1 MTFGETAMKN
11 ARSLFASLIVL
22 ATVFTVG
29 VSAQNRNERDVRD
42 ALRSLTTSLDNFE
55 YDLRYQMQSSSANSG
70 DIQNAQDDIRDLK
83 DDIRQFQDNFD
94 RRRENRSDVENIV
107 SSARNIHDM
116 VISSGMNRRVTEGW
130 DKVRQQIERIASNYQ
145 ITPSWETSDNPQGV
159 RDQNDM
165 GGPAAIT
172 VGLSG
177 TYDLDFDQSEKVDDV
192 LASTSANA
200 SQRDELKDKLAA
212 PGQIAIDI
220 RGNQVTLAS
229 TTASP
234 VTFTADGTEKTE
246 QGSNGRNVRV
256 RATLSGDSLTIASLG
271 GDTDYT
277 ITLTST
283 NNGRVLKV
291 SRRVTTDYLDQTVFV
306 DSVYN
311 KTDGVARLG
320 IDTMNPNNGSGGG
333 YSDNDSGTTVNNGG
347 GAPTIN
353 TLPRIGTFIVANG
366 TTVSGTLE
374 NDIDTKVSQ
383 NNDRFRLTV
392 TSPEQYR
399 GAVIDG
405 HIAGINRSG
414 RVTGRSVIT
423 FNFERITLKDGKAYD
438 FAGSLQSATDL
449 NGKIIKVDTEGTA
462 KGGSQTKESVKR
474 GGIGAGI
481 GALIGAIAGGA
492 KGAAIGAIIGGGAGG
507 ASTILTGREDLK
519 LQKGSKLTILSSSPI
534 R

>member
-1 MTFGETAMKN
+1 MKN
-11 ARSLFASLIVL
+11 VRSIFASILVL
-22 ATVFTVG
+22 ATVFAAG

-42 ALRSLTTSLDNFE
+42 ALRSLTTNLDNFE
-55 YDLRYQMQSSSANSG
+55 YDLRYQMQSTSASN
-70 DIQNAQDDIRDLK
+70 DDVQNASDEVRALRDV
-83 DDIRQFQDNFD
+83 IRQFQDNFD
-94 RRRENRSDVENIV
+94 RRRENRSDVESII
-107 SSARNIHDM
+107 SSARTINEN
-116 VISSGMNRRVTEGW
+116 VLKSNMNRRVTEGW
-130 DKVRQQIERIASNYQ
+130 DNVRKQIERIASNYN
-145 ITPSWETSDNPQGV
+145 ITPDWDGDFDPQGV
-159 RDQNDM
+159 RDNSDM
-165 GGPAAIT
+165 GNQPTIT

-177 TYDLDFDQSEKVDDV
+177 TYDLDFERSEKVDEV
-192 LASTSANA
+192 LDSANVRGA
-200 SQRDELKDKLAA
+200 QRDELKDKLAA
-212 PGQIAIDI
+212 PGQIAIDV

-246 QGSNGRNVRV
+246 QGPNGRTVRL
-256 RATLSGDSLTIASLG
+256 RATLSGNTLTVASLG

-277 ITLTST
+277 ITLTSES
-283 NNGRVLKV
+283 NGRVLKV
-291 SRRVTTDYLDQTVFV
+291 SRRITTEGIDQTIFV
-306 DSVYN
+306 DSQYN

-320 IDTMNPNNGSGGG
+320 IDTMNPNSGSGGG

-347 GAPTIN
+347 STTGAPTIN

-383 NNDRFRLTV
+383 NNDRFKLTV
-392 TSPEQYR
+392 TSPDQYR

-405 HIAGINRSG
+405 YIAGINRSG

-474 GGIGAGI
+474 GGIGAGL

-492 KGAAIGAIIGGGAGG
+492 KGAAIGAIIGGGAGAG
-507 ASTILTGREDLK
+507 STVLTGREDVK

>member
-1 MTFGETAMKN
+1 MN
-11 ARSLFASLIVL
+11 NVRSIFASFLVL
-22 ATVFTVG
+22 ATVFAAG

-55 YDLRYQMQSSSANSG
+55 YDLRYQMQSSSASSG
-70 DIQNAQDDIRDLK
+70 DVQNAQDNVRALREDIK
-83 DDIRQFQDNFD
+83 YFQESFE
-94 RRRENRSDVENIV
+94 RKRENQADVDNIV
-107 SSARNIHDM
+107 TSARNVHDL
-116 VISSGMNRRVTEGW
+116 VISGGMNRRVTEGW
-130 DKVRQQIERIASNYQ
+130 DAVRKQIERIASNYN

-165 GGPAAIT
+165 GGQATIT

-246 QGSNGRNVRV
+246 QGANGRNVRV
-256 RATLSGDSLTIASLG
+256 KATLNGDSLTIASLG

-291 SRRVTTDYLDQTVFV
+291 SRRITTDYLDQTVFV

-320 IDTMNPNNGSGGG
+320 IDTMNPNSGSGGG

-347 GAPTIN
+347 STTGAPTIN

-383 NNDRFRLTV
+383 DNDRFKLTV
-392 TSPEQYR
+392 TSPDQYR

-405 HIAGINRSG
+405 YIAGINRSG

-438 FAGSLQSATDL
+438 FAGSLQSATDAS
-449 NGKIIKVDTEGTA
+449 GKIIKVDTEGTA

-492 KGAAIGAIIGGGAGG
+492 KGAAIGAIIGGGAGAG
-507 ASTILTGREDLK
+507 STVFTGREDVK

>member
-1 MTFGETAMKN
+1 MN
-11 ARSLFASLIVL
+11 NVRSFFASFLVL
-22 ATVFTVG
+22 ATVFAAG

-55 YDLRYQMQSSSANSG
+55 YDLRYQMQSSSASSS
-70 DIQNAQDDIRDLK
+70 DVQNAQDNVRALREDIK
-83 DDIRQFQDNFD
+83 YFQESFE
-94 RRRENRSDVENIV
+94 RKRENQADVDNIV
-107 SSARNIHDM
+107 TSARNVHDL
-116 VISSGMNRRVTEGW
+116 VISGGMNRRVTEGW
-130 DKVRQQIERIASNYQ
+130 DAVRKQIERIASNYNV
-145 ITPSWETSDNPQGV
+145 TPSWETSDNPQGV
-159 RDQNDM
+159 RDDNDM
-165 GGPAAIT
+165 QNSSGPAAIT

-177 TYDLDFDQSEKVDDV
+177 TYDLDFERSEKVDEV
-192 LASTSANA
+192 LDSANIRGT
-200 SQRDELKDKLAA
+200 QRDELKDKLVA

-246 QGSNGRNVRV
+246 QGANGRTVRL
-256 RATLSGDSLTIASLG
+256 RATLSGDTLTVASLG
-271 GDTDYT
+271 GDSDYT

-291 SRRVTTDYLDQTVFV
+291 SRRITTEGLDQTIFV
-306 DSVYN
+306 DSTYN

-320 IDTMNPNNGSGGG
+320 IDTSIPTGNNNGGW
-333 YSDNDSGTTVNNGG
+333 SDNDSGTTVNNGG

-383 NNDRFRLTV
+383 NNDRFKLIV
-392 TSPEQYR
+392 TSPDQYR

-405 HIAGINRSG
+405 YIAGINRSG
-414 RVTGRSVIT
+414 KVTGRSVIT

-474 GGIGAGI
+474 GGIGAGL

-492 KGAAIGAIIGGGAGG
+492 KGAAIGAIIGGGAGAG
-507 ASTILTGREDLK
+507 STVLTGREDVK